1 MEYAKLPGLTPDG
14 TMYWNE
20 EMGTVEAVLPPGGYK
35 TAHGPGLLE
44 LENGDMLCVW
54 FAGSFEGNADVNVIC
69 ARLKKGAV
77 ELIVRLYGGGDSSH
91 LGADIKG
98 KV

>member
-44 LENGDMLCVW
+44 LETGICC
-54 FAGSFEGNADVNVIC
+54 ASGSQVPLRAT
-69 ARLKKGAV
+69 RM
-77 ELIVRLYGGGDSSH
+77 
-91 LGADIKG
+91 
-98 KV
+98 